1 MIIAG
6 LIIFV
11 DVMKDLPA
19 TLMLQPFNFS
29 FSHTHTH
36 GYTKEE
42 FLKQLSLWYL
52 TIVFVDLFTDFFFNR
67 ILRRITIQI
76 YQKNFHD

>member
-1 MIIAG
+1 MIITG

-11 DVMKDLPA
+11 DVIKDLPT

-29 FSHTHTH
+29 FSPTQTH

-42 FLKQLSLWYL
+42 FLKQLSLWCL
-52 TIVFVDLFTDFFFNR
+52 TIVFVDLFSDFFLNR
-67 ILRRITIQI
+67 ILRRITTQI